1 MTCHCIVHWGEY
13 YFQCFLIFTE
23 GVRSGTTTAR
33 TLWPK
38 GLPCPIV
45 VFLPIDLQ
53 VDHLCRCNG
62 PRRSRG
68 PLASLRW
75 RQGTTRFTSLASST
89 IMARWRPTTRIAML
103 SHYPTM
109 LLQRPMSSYNWFR
122 TSIKENM
129 IWVIVFMFF
138 LRAERSE
145 FRVRSERRDYSVV
158 EFCSLTCWQQ
168 NKAIQRLRSHA
179 NWMIHKNCF
188 WILWLFEGRFL
199 LIVVVDFVSA
209 YACMIR
215 QPFLCIIAVIPQPV
229 YMNAEEMEKMRKLKQ
244 QEDGAL
250 SESSSPLRRSNSRNS
265 QLVSGKQP
273 ILVEEFPDEE
283 DLKTPTVEELSFP
296 GQKVVRSHIPCLL
309 LKTK

>member
-1 MTCHCIVHWGEY
+1 
-13 YFQCFLIFTE
+13 
-23 GVRSGTTTAR
+23 
-33 TLWPK
+33 
-38 GLPCPIV
+38 
-45 VFLPIDLQ
+45 
-53 VDHLCRCNG
+53 
-62 PRRSRG
+62 
-68 PLASLRW
+68 
-75 RQGTTRFTSLASST
+75 
-89 IMARWRPTTRIAML
+89 
-103 SHYPTM
+103 
-109 LLQRPMSSYNWFR
+109 
-122 TSIKENM
+122 
-129 IWVIVFMFF
+129 
-138 LRAERSE
+138 
-145 FRVRSERRDYSVV
+145 
-158 EFCSLTCWQQ
+158 
-168 NKAIQRLRSHA
+168 
-179 NWMIHKNCF
+179 
-188 WILWLFEGRFL
+188 L